1 MKSIVKWSVIVLLI
15 LVALIVIWIGPG
27 RLYGILRSKQI
38 VGTIEKVQP
47 QGSSTSQVPSEFI
60 VEVAQADGE
69 IFTFISADPKW
80 GVMSKGDHVKAMLY
94 PAPPWSGDG
103 GGWRDARLIAKLS
116 RLPGEEN
123 MAAATGKAPKA
134 ATVAATPP
142 PHVPVSS
149 APRNNVVPKPSTHPA
164 ANKPTAQSGMLLTFG
179 TAGLPAVL
187 LGLGRGLLRSRQ
199 KTASHK

>member
-80 GVMSKGDHVKAMLY
+80 GVMSKGDHVKAQLY

-103 GGWRDARLIAKLS
+103 GGWRDARLIAKLN

-123 MAAATGKAPKA
+123 VATATEEAPKA
-134 ATVAATPP
+134 VTVAATPP
-142 PHVPVSS
+142 PRAPANS
-149 APRNNVVPKPSTHPA
+149 APRKNAPAKPSTHPA
-164 ANKPTAQSGMLLTFG
+164 ANKPTAQSSMLLTFG
-179 TAGLPAVL
+179 TAGLPTVL
-187 LGLGRGLLRSRQ
+187 LGLGRGLWRSRR
-199 KTASHK
+199 KAAFRK